1 MRTETSTLGVKKL
14 TIATRGSQLALWQS
28 NHMKSVI
35 EEQNPGLEV
44 ELNVI
49 VTTGDKIID
58 RPLAAI
64 GGKGLFLKELEEA
77 MLRGEAQI
85 AVHSLKDVPTEMPDG
100 LILAAI
106 TEREDVRDALL
117 SEKYADIDALPK
129 GAVVGTSSL
138 RRRMQIEKI
147 RPDLKIK
154 DLRGNVDTRIRKL
167 KEGQFDAIIL
177 AAAGINRLGL
187 LDEVEY
193 VYPISLYEMIPSMG
207 QGALGIEAVND
218 PEILAIVAKLEDDYT
233 RVETTIERDFVDELN
248 GGCHVPIGVNA
259 TVLENDDVIIKAV
272 LGLPD
277 GSEILSD
284 SKIVSRDIYKTVGRE
299 MAQEFIDKGAREL
312 LKRAEEM
319 TE

>member
-1 MRTETSTLGVKKL
+1 MKKL
-14 TIATRGSQLALWQS
+14 IIATRGSQLALWQS
-28 NHMKSVI
+28 NHIKAVL
-35 EEQNPGLEV
+35 EEQNPGMEV

-77 MLRGEAQI
+77 MLRGEAHI
-85 AVHSLKDVPTEMPDG
+85 AVHSLKDVPTVMPDG
-100 LILAAI
+100 LLLAAI

-117 SEKYADIDALPK
+117 SEKYADIAALPK

-138 RRRMQIEKI
+138 RRRMQIERL
-147 RPDLKIK
+147 RPDLIIK

-167 KEGQFDAIIL
+167 KEGEFDAIIL

-187 LDEVEY
+187 VESVAH

-207 QGALGIEAVND
+207 QGALGIEAIDDAKV
-218 PEILAIVAKLEDDYT
+218 LAIVARLEDDYS
-233 RVETTIERDFVDELN
+233 RVETTIERDFVDTLE
-248 GGCHVPIGVNA
+248 GGCHVPIGVSA
-259 TVLENDDVIIKAV
+259 TVLENDDVMIKAV

-277 GSEILSD
+277 GTKILTD
-284 SKIVSRDIYKTVGRE
+284 TKIVSRELYKTIGRT
-299 MAQEFIDKGAREL
+299 MADEFIARGAKEL
-312 LKRAEEM
+312 LKDAENM
-319 TE
+319 MLHK

>member
-1 MRTETSTLGVKKL
+1 MKKL
-14 TIATRGSQLALWQS
+14 VIATRGSQLALWQS
-28 NHMKSVI
+28 NHIKDVL

-49 VTTGDKIID
+49 ITTGDRIQDKA
-58 RPLAAI
+58 LSKI

-85 AVHSLKDVPTEMPDG
+85 AVHSLKDVPTVMPDG
-100 LILAAI
+100 LLLAAI
-106 TEREDVRDALL
+106 TEREDCRDALL
-117 SEKYADIDALPK
+117 SEKYVNIDALPK

-147 RPDLKIK
+147 RPDLVIK

-177 AAAGINRLGL
+177 AAAGINRLSL
-187 LDEVEY
+187 LDAVKH
-193 VYPISLYEMIPSMG
+193 VYPISLDEMVPSMG

-218 PEILAIVAKLEDDYT
+218 AEVLKIVAGLEDEYS
-233 RVETTIERDFVDELN
+233 RVETTIERSFVDALD
-248 GGCHVPIGVNA
+248 GGCQVPIGVNA
-259 TVLENDDVIIKAV
+259 SVLEDGNVSIRAV

-277 GSEILSD
+277 GSEMLSD
-284 SKIVSRDIYKTVGRE
+284 IKVVSRKNYETVGRE
-299 MAQEFIDKGAREL
+299 IAAEFITRGAKEL
-312 LKRAEEM
+312 LLRAEAMMENK
-319 TE
+319 

>member
-1 MRTETSTLGVKKL
+1 MIKKL
-14 TIATRGSQLALWQS
+14 IIATRGSQLALWQS
-28 NHMKSVI
+28 NHMKAVL

-77 MLRGEAQI
+77 MLRGEAHI
-85 AVHSLKDVPTEMPDG
+85 AVHSLKDVPTVMPEG
-100 LILAAI
+100 LLLAAI

-117 SEKYADIDALPK
+117 SENYADIAALPK

-138 RRRMQIEKI
+138 RRRMQIERL
-147 RPDLKIK
+147 RPDLIIK
-154 DLRGNVDTRIRKL
+154 DLRGNVDTRIKKL
-167 KEGQFDAIIL
+167 KEGEFDAIIL

-187 LDEVEY
+187 VESVLH

-207 QGALGIEAVND
+207 QGALGIESVND
-218 PEILAIVAKLEDDYT
+218 PEILAIVARLEDEFS
-233 RVETTIERDFVDELN
+233 RVETTIERDFVDTLN

-259 TVLENDDVIIKAV
+259 TVLENNDVMIKAV

-277 GSEILSD
+277 GTKILTD
-284 SKIVSRDIYKTVGRE
+284 TKIVSRDMYKTIGRT
-299 MAQEFIDKGAREL
+299 MADEFIARGAREL
-312 LKRAEEM
+312 LQDAENM
-319 TE
+319 MLSH